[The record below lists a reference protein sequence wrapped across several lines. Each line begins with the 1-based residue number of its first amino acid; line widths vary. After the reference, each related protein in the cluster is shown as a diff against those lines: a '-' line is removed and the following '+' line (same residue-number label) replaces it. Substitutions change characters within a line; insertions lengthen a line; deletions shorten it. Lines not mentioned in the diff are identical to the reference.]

1 MKKITGLLVVL
12 GLMGFAVVSF
22 AQADLDAFPIGTT
35 KMVYTIVTEEMN
47 EPQTLALTVVSR
59 GDGQYTLIMNM
70 EASGTADQLSGFGFL
85 FTGASL
91 SYGGG
96 EDVSYSSLQALINQ
110 RSHLRAGGDYILPG
124 GGSFN
129 DIVSVEVAGVQC
141 LEGSFV
147 DPDKK
152 NTRMTMA
159 FSISD
164 PVYTFPLVRVEE
176 LRNGEWVE
184 TLEMELTEYTF
195 TAPEG

>member
-59 GDGQYTLIMNM
+59 GDDRYTLIMNM

-110 RSHLRAGGDYILPG
+110 RSHLQAGGDYILPG

-159 FSISD
+159 FSISN

-195 TAPEG
+195 TAPED